1 MTKRNYLKDA
11 SAHGSTWTPEA
22 DDILLK
28 GIARGEPRPEIAERL
43 GRNLPAIVAR
53 LRRLRLAARG
63 EAKLPDRKYA
73 RTYEQWEYDI
83 VAEMY
88 PDRSNSVKAIAARI
102 NRDPASIYPLASR
115 LGLYR
120 NGTTPE
126 RKKEIQEQRRKA
138 REEQAKLKES
148 FRKGVKHD
156 PAKRKPKKLSANPWA
171 NI

>member
-28 GIARGEPRPEIAERL
+28 GI
-43 GRNLPAIVAR
+43 
-53 LRRLRLAARG
+53 
-63 EAKLPDRKYA
+63 
-73 RTYEQWEYDI
+73 
-83 VAEMY
+83 
-88 PDRSNSVKAIAARI
+88 
-102 NRDPASIYPLASR
+102 
-115 LGLYR
+115 
-120 NGTTPE
+120 
-126 RKKEIQEQRRKA
+126 A